1 MFVIKKENIKT
12 KIKTVLSPPEKKKKA
27 GAIVLAP
34 MCVSGSRSL
43 LGNNFGNTKGL

>member
-1 MFVIKKENIKT
+1 MFVIKKENMKT
-12 KIKTVLSPPEKKKKA
+12 KIKTVLSLLEKKKKA

-34 MCVSGSRSL
+34 ICVSGSRSL